1 MLLEGQ
7 WRKNVSLTIFP
18 NKNVSLWHLVPG
30 KRELASNESPCC
42 CWDRKAGIGWLCL
55 YLSLISLL
63 VMGRAAEPLSCP
75 CHTGI
80 RFWGLICC
88 LVASVNVYGCQTRSG
103 TLVNTRVVTEKKQ
116 KQRNRTKSRA
126 QNASWGYYK
135 KGKKKIGNYFVVWSG
150 SPLSTFDILKPFYCY
165 IFMWR
170 IALQNYLLKAGKSPH

>member
-126 QNASWGYYK
+126 QNVSWGYYK
-135 KGKKKIGNYFVVWSG
+135 KEKKLGIIFVVWSG

-165 IFMWR
+165 FFMWR